1 MLEKPSVVLMDDLA
15 EGVFAA
21 SGCWSGFVVSSQ
33 DWNGNYHVFEIHLT
47 HSKEVEHISTACT
60 ITLAFTGTVT
70 DAYAENGG
78 SCSIKNGSTVEV
90 TRPSHANAYKSGDPV
105 TYKVWAKS
113 VDEATTK
120 ALSCSITSYEC
131 SKQTNVQGGGAD
143 GN

>member
-33 DWNGNYHVFEIHLT
+33 DWNGSHHVFEIHLT

-60 ITLAFTGTVT
+60 ITLAFTGAVI
-70 DAYAENGG
+70 DAYTENDW
-78 SCSIKNGSTVEV
+78 SCSVNGSTVTV
-90 TRPSHANAYKSGDPV
+90 TRTNHANAYKSGDEV

>member
-21 SGCWSGFVVSSQ
+21 SGCWSGSVASTQ
-33 DWNGNYHVFEIHLT
+33 DWNGSHHVFEIRLT

-60 ITLAFTGTVT
+60 ITLAFTGPVIDAYTEDSDWSCSVNGTTVT
-70 DAYAENGG
+70 
-78 SCSIKNGSTVEV
+78 V
-90 TRPSHANAYKSGDPV
+90 TRINHANAYKSGEKV

-120 ALSCSITSYEC
+120 ALSCSITSYDC

>member
-21 SGCWSGFVVSSQ
+21 SGCWSGSVKSTQ
-33 DWNGNYHVFEIHLT
+33 DWVDGYHVFEIHLI
-47 HSKEVEHISTACT
+47 HSQEVEHISTACT
-60 ITLAFTGTVT
+60 IKLAFTGAVIDARAENDWPCSVNGTTVT
-70 DAYAENGG
+70 
-78 SCSIKNGSTVEV
+78 V
-90 TRPSHANAYKSGDPV
+90 TRTSHANAYKSGDDV

-120 ALSCSITSYEC
+120 ALSCSITSYDC

>member
-21 SGCWSGFVVSSQ
+21 SGCWSGFVVSCQ
-33 DWNGNYHVFEIHLT
+33 DWNGSHHVFEIHLT

-60 ITLAFTGTVT
+60 ITLAFTGAVI
-70 DAYAENGG
+70 DAYTENDWP
-78 SCSIKNGSTVEV
+78 CSINGSTVTV
-90 TRPSHANAYKSGDPV
+90 TRPSHANAYKSGDEV

-120 ALSCSITSYEC
+120 ALSCSITSYDC

>member
-15 EGVFAA
+15 VGAFAA

-33 DWNGNYHVFEIHLT
+33 DWNGSHHVFEIHLT

-60 ITLAFTGTVT
+60 ITLAFTGAVI
-70 DAYAENGG
+70 DAYTENDW
-78 SCSIKNGSTVEV
+78 SCSVNGSTVTV
-90 TRPSHANAYKSGDPV
+90 TRTSHANAYKSGDEV

-120 ALSCSITSYEC
+120 ALSCSITSYDC

>member
-1 MLEKPSVVLMDDLA
+1 MFEKPSVVVLDNLS

-21 SGCWSGFVVSSQ
+21 SGCWSGFVVNAQ
-33 DWNGNYHVFEIHLT
+33 DWNGSHHVFEIHLT

-60 ITLAFTGTVT
+60 ITLLFTGVVTDVYTENNWSCTLNGNTVT
-70 DAYAENGG
+70 L
-78 SCSIKNGSTVEV
+78 
-90 TRPSHANAYKSGDPV
+90 TRPSHANAYNSGDEV

-113 VDEATTK
+113 TDEASTK
-120 ALSCSITSYEC
+120 ALSCSITSYDC